1 MTNKTYPNTA
11 LAFLIR
17 FLKKYKLTFA
27 ETQHLLF
34 DEESSGAFN
43 HSRIRPTHRSISDSK
58 YASPI

>member
-34 DEESSGAFN
+34 DEESSGAFKVAQN
-43 HSRIRPTHRSISDSK
+43 SFQHFPRLRF
-58 YASPI
+58 